1 MLHCDF
7 IPDKIRFTP
16 KSDRISKNLFKEW
29 IETNDKQL
37 LTIDSLYQQIKKFI
51 LHDLTPE
58 QIRILS
64 RYKSNRLF
72 GT

>member
-16 KSDRISKNLFKEW
+16 KSDQINKNLFKEW

-51 LHDLTPE
+51 LHDLT
-58 QIRILS
+58 QIGRAS
-64 RYKSNRLF
+64 CRERV
-72 GT
+72 

>member
-16 KSDRISKNLFKEW
+16 KSDQINKNLFKEW

-37 LTIDSLYQQIKKFI
+37 LAIDGLYQQIKKF
-51 LHDLTPE
+51 
-58 QIRILS
+58 
-64 RYKSNRLF
+64 
-72 GT
+72 